1 MEEMGKKK
9 EKNTC
14 LLGMRGSQ
22 TKKKKQKKTQYKFE
36 KTDKK
41 SMYMQPHDQLLGSF
55 ILVPSPSSPDV
66 KYRCAFNTNTE
77 WNDEESMC
85 LAT

>member
-22 TKKKKQKKTQYKFE
+22 TKKTKQKKTQYKFE

-55 ILVPSPSSPDV
+55 ILW
-66 KYRCAFNTNTE
+66 KTRAITFFT
-77 WNDEESMC
+77 
-85 LAT
+85 